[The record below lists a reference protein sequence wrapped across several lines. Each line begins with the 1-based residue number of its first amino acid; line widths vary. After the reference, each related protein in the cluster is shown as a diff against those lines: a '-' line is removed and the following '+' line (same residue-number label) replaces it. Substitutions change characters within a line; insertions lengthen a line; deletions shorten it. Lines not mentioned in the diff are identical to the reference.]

1 MQDSTL
7 DAAHRVLIVDSDHDC
22 AATYAAHLR
31 AHGFD
36 TATATPGQMFD
47 VLNTFSAS
55 IVLCDIEG
63 EGAAGANL
71 PGQLL
76 DARPDL
82 ICVAMAKRADLRQG
96 GAFINKAQGVDVLVP
111 TIEDCFKKREML
123 RLADSGVEL
132 LRHAEHASKEASR
145 VKVEFLAK
153 ISHEL
158 RTPLNAIIGFSELM
172 MRDTRGLANEHYR
185 SYISDI
191 HSSGRHLLDIIN
203 DILDFA
209 KAEAGQLV
217 LFESNV
223 DAQQVADGISR
234 LLGPR
239 ARDSGINLRIRIPAD
254 LPLVWCDERKLKQML
269 LNLVNNAV
277 KFTPSGG
284 IVEISARLEPDGFV
298 LAVRDSGIGIAEAD
312 LDRVL
317 EPFVQAETTLSRRQ
331 EGTGLGLAL
340 VKAMIGIHGGRLRL
354 ESTLGNGTSAEL
366 VFPAEHISASR
377 EDALG
382 DDERPAE
389 KQQSRRMP
397 HAKT

>member
-1 MQDSTL
+1 VQDS
-7 DAAHRVLIVDSDHDC
+7 APVEAQRVLIVDADRAC
-22 AATYAAHLR
+22 ATTFAEHLR
-31 AHGFD
+31 THGFETVVASPD
-36 TATATPGQMFD
+36 EMFKT
-47 VLNTFSAS
+47 LKTFNAS

-63 EGAAGANL
+63 EGSAGANL

-76 DARPDL
+76 YARPDL
-82 ICVAMAKRADLRQG
+82 ICVAMARRADMRQG
-96 GAFINKAQGVDVLVP
+96 GEFIDKSKGVGVLVP
-111 TIEDCFKKREML
+111 TIEDCFKKREMW
-123 RLADSGVEL
+123 RIADGGVEL
-132 LRHAEHASKEASR
+132 LRHAEHATKEASR

-172 MRDTRGLANEHYR
+172 MRDKRGLPNEQYR

-223 DAQQVADGISR
+223 DVQQVAQAIER

-239 ARDSGINLRIRIPAD
+239 ARDSGIDLKIRIPAD
-254 LPLVWCDERKLKQML
+254 LPLIWCDERKLKQML

-284 IVEISARLEPDGFV
+284 VVEISARLDLEGYV
-298 LAVRDSGIGIAEAD
+298 VAVRDSGIGIAEDD
-312 LDRVL
+312 LGRVM

-340 VKAMIGIHGGRLRL
+340 VKSMIEIHGGRLRL
-354 ESTLGNGTSAEL
+354 ESALGTGTSAEL
-366 VFPAEHISASR
+366 VFPTERISAAR
-377 EDALG
+377 EDGL
-382 DDERPAE
+382 DAE
-389 KQQSRRMP
+389 PLPQDQRSRRLP
-397 HAKT
+397 RAKP